1 MIKWWH
7 TAGRGKETRVKIEL
21 ITKAAF
27 REGDEIEV
35 NGIPYEIKHVD
46 YVHGLRVGCKIPGL
60 TNDDGSPLEIEEA
73 IAWSNVLQARVV

>member
-46 YVHGLRVGCKIPGL
+46 YVHGLRVGCKIP
-60 TNDDGSPLEIEEA
+60 PLEIEEA